1 MIVLIVRIRG
11 NIIRITAR
19 IELRN
24 TYIIANVIFI
34 VNTVIMDITAISG
47 FRVIL
52 IIDQCTISGRDRVS
66 RF

>member
-11 NIIRITAR
+11 NRIRITAR

-52 IIDQCTISGRDRVS
+52 IIDQCTISGRDTVS

>member
-11 NIIRITAR
+11 NRIRITAR

-34 VNTVIMDITAISG
+34 VNTITAISG

-52 IIDQCTISGRDRVS
+52 IIDQCTISGRDTVS